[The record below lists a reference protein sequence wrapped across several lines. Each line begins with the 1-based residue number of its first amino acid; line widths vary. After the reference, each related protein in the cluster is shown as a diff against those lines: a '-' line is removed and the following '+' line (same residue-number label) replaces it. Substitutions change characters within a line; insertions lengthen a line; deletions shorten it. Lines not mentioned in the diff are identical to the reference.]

1 VQLDLVYPQAIAAL
15 SGGLVM
21 RNCIRHGRR
30 LVGFGAGIAVGLLI
44 AIPAALSIASWPE
57 SEINP
62 QLRQGRLD
70 SVLALAESYIRFG
83 NVATARQLLL
93 SREETEEAP
102 VLFALA
108 ETYDPNM
115 LAAWNARGIMADAS
129 RAVALYRRAV
139 ELGLHEA
146 ERRIAWLE

>member
-1 VQLDLVYPQAIAAL
+1 
-15 SGGLVM
+15 LVM
-21 RNCIRHGRR
+21 RIRIRHGRR
-30 LVGFGAGIAVGLLI
+30 LVGFGAGLAVGFLI
-44 AIPAALSIASWPE
+44 AIPTALSIVSWPE
-57 SEINP
+57 SEVDA

-70 SVLALAESYIRFG
+70 SVLGLAESYIRFG
-83 NVATARQLLL
+83 NVAMARQLLL
-93 SREETEEAP
+93 SREETEEGA

-129 RAVALYRRAV
+129 RAVALYRRAL
-139 ELGLHEA
+139 ELGLDEA